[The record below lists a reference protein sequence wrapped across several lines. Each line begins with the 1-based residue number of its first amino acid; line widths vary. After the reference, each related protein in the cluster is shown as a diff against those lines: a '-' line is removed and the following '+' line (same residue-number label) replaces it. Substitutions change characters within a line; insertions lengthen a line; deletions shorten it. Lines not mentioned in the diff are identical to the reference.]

1 MQEEKIRLNKWLATN
16 GICSRREGDQ
26 WIANGEVSVNGVIA
40 IMGQRVESNETI
52 VVKGKTYRESDIE
65 QREKIVLAYYKPV
78 GVNCTEKDANAEK
91 TVIEALQ
98 FPTRVTYAGRLDKDS
113 EGLLIMTNDGDL
125 IQSMMKASNDH
136 EKEYIVTVDK
146 PITMHFLIK
155 MREGIY
161 LEELDVTTRP
171 CIVEQLEER
180 TFRIILTQGYNRQIR
195 RMCQIV
201 GYEVEKL
208 KRIRVV
214 NISLDGLKSGE
225 YREIIGKE
233 KKSLYQ
239 KIGVVLDE
247 K

>member
-1 MQEEKIRLNKWLATN
+1 
-16 GICSRREGDQ
+16 
-26 WIANGEVSVNGVIA
+26 
-40 IMGQRVESNETI
+40 
-52 VVKGKTYRESDIE
+52 
-65 QREKIVLAYYKPV
+65 
-78 GVNCTEKDANAEK
+78 
-91 TVIEALQ
+91 
-98 FPTRVTYAGRLDKDS
+98 
-113 EGLLIMTNDGDL
+113 
-125 IQSMMKASNDH
+125 
-136 EKEYIVTVDK
+136 
-146 PITMHFLIK
+146 